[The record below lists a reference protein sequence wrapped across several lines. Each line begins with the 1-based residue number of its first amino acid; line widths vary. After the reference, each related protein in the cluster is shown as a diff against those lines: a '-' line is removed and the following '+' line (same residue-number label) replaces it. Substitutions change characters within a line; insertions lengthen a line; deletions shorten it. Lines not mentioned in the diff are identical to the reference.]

1 MKRFLL
7 SFLIL
12 TAGVLHAQDALGT
25 LLGPPDDDF
34 SAKTKVDLLVEL
46 AEVKPGYHR
55 DSRPASSYARE
66 MAYLLEQPW

>member
-25 LLGPPDDDF
+25 LLGPPDDVFLGQD
-34 SAKTKVDLLVEL
+34 
-46 AEVKPGYHR
+46 
-55 DSRPASSYARE
+55 
-66 MAYLLEQPW
+66 